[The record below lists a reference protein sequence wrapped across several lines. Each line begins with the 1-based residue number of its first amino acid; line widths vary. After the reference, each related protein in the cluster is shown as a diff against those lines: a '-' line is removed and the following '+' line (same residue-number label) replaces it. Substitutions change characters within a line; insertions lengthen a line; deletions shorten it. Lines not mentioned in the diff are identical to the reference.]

1 MAASEVQFFGPG
13 HKLHLLPNF
22 TKVVLQDGEDISNAF
37 ERIVQARKVVLTKTQ
52 KMNILDKIKHWVRTS
67 TTGGGPSSDVGQF
80 VVGHLRK
87 MDLERWKFL
96 RIPLMAREYLRNL
109 IIQAQDLNDKQI
121 LECQFNRGRPIDWDK
136 YYRTAEKFALMG
148 FDRKS
153 VMDALVMKNK
163 DENETIN
170 LLLTMTGQ
178 DRREWEYQKELEMK
192 KRNMNV
198 SFDQHYSVLKL
209 ARERGIQKKELLKQS
224 MRALRTKIQASHEE
238 ISNLKKTRKELEG
251 KLKDLDYKTELDSFS
266 AFLKGL
272 IDSGEINASEMQKV
286 TALKQKFK
294 DDEVVAIIESHGKT
308 TEQFDNLKQ
317 FQDTPAENLEDECA
331 LCMEDSAREYMF
343 YPCGHVALCED
354 CYENTELKS
363 CIVCRREF
371 TKMIKVIK

>member
-1 MAASEVQFFGPG
+1 MAASEVQIFGPG

-22 TKVVLQDGEDISNAF
+22 TKVVLQDNEEISTAF
-37 ERIVQARKVVLTKTQ
+37 ERVVQARKVVLTKTQ
-52 KMNILDKIKHWVRTS
+52 KMNILDKIKHWVNTS
-67 TTGGGPSSDVGQF
+67 LTSGNSEDGQYVVGQ
-80 VVGHLRK
+80 LRK
-87 MDLERWKFL
+87 MDMERWKFL

-109 IIQAQDLNDKQI
+109 ILQAQDLNDKQI
-121 LECQFNRGRPIDWDK
+121 LECQFNRGREIDWDK
-136 YYRTAEKFALMG
+136 YYRSAEKFTQMG

-153 VMDALVMKNK
+153 IIDALVMKNM

-178 DRREWEYQKELEMK
+178 DRREWQYVKEMEMK

-198 SFDQHYSVLKL
+198 SVDQHYSVLKL

-224 MRALRTKIQASHEE
+224 MSALRTKIRESKQE
-238 ISNLKKTRKELEG
+238 INNLKNTRKKLEER
-251 KLKDLDYKTELDSFS
+251 LKTLDYKTELDSFS

-294 DDEVVAIIESHGKT
+294 DEEVIAIIESHGKT
-308 TEQFDNLKQ
+308 SEEFDNLKQ

-331 LCMEDSAREYMF
+331 LCFEDIAREYMF
-343 YPCGHVALCED
+343 YPCGHVALCEE
-354 CYENTELKS
+354 CYQEMELKS
-363 CIVCRREF
+363 CIVCRRDF